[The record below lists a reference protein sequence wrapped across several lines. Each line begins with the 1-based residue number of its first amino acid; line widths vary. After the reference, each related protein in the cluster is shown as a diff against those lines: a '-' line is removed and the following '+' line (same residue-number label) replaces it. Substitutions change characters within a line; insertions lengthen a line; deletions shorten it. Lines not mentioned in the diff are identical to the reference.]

1 MASELYERVVCAV
14 KQVEKQVVSILR
26 VNKVPGKL
34 IHETTRSVRIL
45 LARFRVISWI
55 FLFVIALQCLP
66 ALAQQTKK
74 LPAAEKIVD
83 NYLKAIGGKK
93 QASSI
98 RDVTYEW
105 APEPGDRSMSLMKIQ
120 YQAPASQRSETTFP
134 NWQIISAATPRS
146 AWARGIDGQLRT
158 LTGPDS
164 ANAKLLA
171 ALDASHLVDYKKANV
186 LARVISR
193 DNSPAGDV
201 YTVEFSS
208 RAGARFRYL
217 FSASTR
223 LIVSVQCDSP
233 RMLIRFEDYRREEN
247 ILEPHTLHISENG
260 TDELT
265 VRLRRVTYNSGL
277 ATTLFDPPRGA
288 EALDVTTL
296 LHEVSKNQDAVEK
309 RVTEYSFLQKQTVRE
324 IDGKGVVKKET
335 VKVFEVFPV
344 ANRAPIMKLISENG
358 VALSGDR
365 AAKEDKRVMEE
376 FQKAE
381 RDKDKDAQKA
391 AERRAARE
399 REKAAKSKQ
408 DENEDVEISQFF
420 RHCEFVSPRREH
432 FQDRETIVFDFR
444 VQPGFKPS
452 TRQES
457 LISKLV
463 GVVWIDPLDKQVIRL
478 EARLAEGFK
487 MGGGLLLSLRPGAA
501 LVMEQMR
508 LKEGIWM
515 PRFAQIN
522 LSIKVLLFG
531 GGDINQT
538 LEWSDYKHFSAD
550 IDSYKLGL
558 PKTEETPA
566 KKP

>member
-1 MASELYERVVCAV
+1 ML
-14 KQVEKQVVSILR
+14 
-26 VNKVPGKL
+26 PGKT
-34 IHETTRSVRIL
+34 IHETTRSIQSLFV
-45 LARFRVISWI
+45 RFRVPSWI
-55 FLFVIALQCLP
+55 VLVVIALQCQP

-93 QASSI
+93 QVSSI
-98 RDVTYEW
+98 RDATYEW
-105 APEPGDRSMSLMKIQ
+105 TSEPGDRSISLMKIQ

-134 NWQIISAATPRS
+134 NGQIISAVTPRS

-158 LTGPDS
+158 LTGSDS
-164 ANAKLLA
+164 ANAKLLT
-171 ALDASHLVDYKKANV
+171 ALDASHLVDYKKVNV
-186 LARVISR
+186 LARVMSL
-193 DNSPAGDV
+193 DNSPAGAV

-223 LIVSVQCDSP
+223 LIVSVRCDAP
-233 RMLIRFEDYRREEN
+233 RMVIRFEDYRREEN
-247 ILEPHTLHISENG
+247 ILEPHILHISENG

-277 ATTLFDPPRGA
+277 AANLFDPPRSV

-309 RVTEYSFLQKQTVRE
+309 RVTEYSFLQKQTERE
-324 IDGKGVVKKET
+324 IDGKGVLKKET

-376 FQKAE
+376 FLKAE

-399 REKAAKSKQ
+399 REKASKSKQ
-408 DENEDVEISQFF
+408 DESEDVEISQFF
-420 RHCEFVSPRREH
+420 RHCEFVSPRRER

-487 MGGGLLLSLRPGAA
+487 MGGGLVLSLRPGAA

-508 LKEGIWM
+508 LKEGFWM

-550 IDSYKLGL
+550 IESYKLGL

>member
-1 MASELYERVVCAV
+1 L
-14 KQVEKQVVSILR
+14 
-26 VNKVPGKL
+26 PGNT
-34 IHETTRSVRIL
+34 IHQNTRSVRVL
-45 LARFRVISWI
+45 LPRFRLISRI
-55 FLFVIALQCLP
+55 VLFVIASQCLP
-66 ALAQQTKK
+66 ALAQRTKK
-74 LPAAEKIVD
+74 PPAAEKIVD

-93 QASSI
+93 QVSSI

-105 APEPGDRSMSLMKIQ
+105 TPEPGDGSISLMKIQ

-134 NWQIISAATPRS
+134 NGQIISAATPRS
-146 AWARGIDGQLRT
+146 AWTRGIDGQLRT

-171 ALDASHLVDYKKANV
+171 ALDAAHLVDYKQANV
-186 LARVISR
+186 LARVISL
-193 DNSPAGDV
+193 DNSPAGAIH
-201 YTVEFSS
+201 TVEFSS
-208 RAGARFRYL
+208 RAGARFRYR

-223 LIVSVQCDSP
+223 LIVSVQCDAP

-265 VRLRRVTYNSGL
+265 LRLRHVTYNSGL
-277 ATTLFDPPRGA
+277 AATLFDPPRSV
-288 EALDVTTL
+288 EALDVPAL
-296 LHEVSKNQDAVEK
+296 LREVSRNQDAVEK
-309 RVTEYSFLQKQTVRE
+309 RVTEYSFLQKVTERE
-324 IDGKGVVKKET
+324 IDGKGVVKKES

-344 ANRAPIMKLISENG
+344 ANRAPIMKLLSEDG
-358 VALSGDR
+358 VTLSGDR
-365 AAKEDKRVMEE
+365 AAKEDKRVQEE
-376 FQKAE
+376 FLKAE

-399 REKAAKSKQ
+399 REKAARAQ
-408 DENEDVEISQFF
+408 QGDDEDLEISQFF
-420 RHCEFVSPRREH
+420 RHCEFVSPRRER
-432 FQDRETIVFDFR
+432 FQDREAIVFDFR

-452 TRQES
+452 TREES

-487 MGGGLLLSLRPGAA
+487 MGGGLVLSLRPGAA
-501 LVMEQMR
+501 LVMEQTR

-515 PRFAQIN
+515 PLFAQIN
-522 LSIKVLLFG
+522 LSVKVLLFG
-531 GGDINQT
+531 GGDINKT

-550 IDSYKLGL
+550 IDSYKLGQ
-558 PKTEETPA
+558 PKPEEAPA